1 VERVIRVSL
10 VVSKSTTDFLTADRV
25 GANSGTAAFR
35 PLLGYP
41 SEETGLPVSGP
52 PTSSS
57 PVVERRYMAM
67 GSSSSARSAPSLLL
81 GLRNEK
87 AVIMAQVHSNLH
99 SGLPAGSSGT
109 PYVTTVRETAHSVS
123 AQTGCTSDDGW
134 STARSAGSAVLRH
147 LDGGPVEEE
156 SEQQEQA
163 ELPPLYGDVPTHR
176 CEA

>member
-1 VERVIRVSL
+1 VRL
-10 VVSKSTTDFLTADRV
+10 VVSRSTSDFLTADRV
-25 GANSGTAAFR
+25 GSRSGTATFQ

-41 SEETGLPVSGP
+41 SEETGLRVSSP

-57 PVVERRYMAM
+57 PVAEHDYMAM
-67 GSSSSARSAPSLLL
+67 GSSSSARSPSSLLS

-109 PYVTTVRETAHSVS
+109 PYVLTVRETAHSVS
-123 AQTGCTSDDGW
+123 AHTGCTSDDGW
-134 STARSAGSAVLRH
+134 SAARSTGSTVLRH

-156 SEQQEQA
+156 SEQQEQS

-176 CEA
+176 CEG